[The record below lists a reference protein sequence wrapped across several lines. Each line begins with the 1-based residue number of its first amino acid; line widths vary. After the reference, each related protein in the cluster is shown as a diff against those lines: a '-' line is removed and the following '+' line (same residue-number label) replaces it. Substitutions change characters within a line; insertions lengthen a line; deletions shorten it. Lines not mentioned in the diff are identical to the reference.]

1 MVGPLKAGTDRP
13 RVLIRTSA
21 RTRLALV
28 VPIVIALGHEVIAHE
43 SEVEDV
49 GAVTARE
56 RPRDEPPPRPRRP
69 VSMLAGSL
77 LAPFSALGE
86 SKGGRCLLGPGWCDL
101 EEFEDAA
108 LCVGEAVELD
118 AGVCVGEA
126 ESLEDAEDVTS
137 GGFR

>member
-1 MVGPLKAGTDRP
+1 MT
-13 RVLIRTSA
+13 T
-21 RTRLALV
+21 
-28 VPIVIALGHEVIAHE
+28 
-43 SEVEDV
+43 
-49 GAVTARE
+49 
-56 RPRDEPPPRPRRP
+56 PRRVGLSTEP
-69 VSMLAGSL
+69 LADRIEKRAIGESQVRTAAATKDPLRPDALLLHSL
-77 LAPFSALGE
+77 NGGASGRDALAPFSALGE

>member
-1 MVGPLKAGTDRP
+1 MELSRGLDTP
-13 RVLIRTSA
+13 REVM
-21 RTRLALV
+21 TRRV
-28 VPIVIALGHEVIAHE
+28 
-43 SEVEDV
+43 S
-49 GAVTARE
+49 
-56 RPRDEPPPRPRRP
+56 PRW
-69 VSMLAGSL
+69 

-86 SKGGRCLLGPGWCDL
+86 SKGGRCLLGPGWCDS